1 MVIKFP
7 SNPFPRIDPKKF
19 TKFNKKRVTEDFVQI
34 NLERQGWTVYE
45 PFQDVGIDRI
55 ATIID
60 KKSNKKI
67 IRFIQIKT
75 REIEAS
81 SKDKFSFDYTL
92 KPKDIICDPRIT
104 FLFYSDYTEDFI
116 IFSIND
122 YLELCDKANFTRSHF
137 EVPAFKFCN
146 HRVGPIIYEKPDKK
160 KGSWKFKNEDLSNYL
175 NEKGL
180 DRIKNAEI
188 DDNKDLF
195 LSKMK
200 QISSFRRKHF
210 FCFEYAKKNAL
221 KNSLLPKQ
229 VVIINKYIK
238 NFLNLNKNELLKI
251 YKDNEKIKNNL
262 SKEIKESMNL
272 YLNNNI
278 FETTGFKE

>member
-19 TKFNKKRVTEDFVQI
+19 TKFNKKKVTEDFVQI
-34 NLERQGWTVYE
+34 NLEKQGWTVYE

-60 KKSNKKI
+60 KKSDKKI

-81 SKDKFSFDYTL
+81 AKDKFSFDYTL
-92 KPKDIICDPRIT
+92 RPKDIICDPRIT

-146 HRVGPIIYEKPDKK
+146 HRVGPIIYEKSDKK

-188 DDNKDLF
+188 DNNKDLF
-195 LSKMK
+195 LSKIE

-210 FCFEYAKKNAL
+210 FGFEYAKKNASN
-221 KNSLLPKQ
+221 NSLLPNQ
-229 VVIINKYIK
+229 VEIINKYIK
-238 NFLNLNKNELLKI
+238 IFLNLNKNELLKI
-251 YKDNEKIKNNL
+251 YENNEKIKNNL

-278 FETTGFKE
+278 FEIAGFKE

>member
-1 MVIKFP
+1 
-7 SNPFPRIDPKKF
+7 
-19 TKFNKKRVTEDFVQI
+19 
-34 NLERQGWTVYE
+34 
-45 PFQDVGIDRI
+45 
-55 ATIID
+55 
-60 KKSNKKI
+60 
-67 IRFIQIKT
+67 
-75 REIEAS
+75 
-81 SKDKFSFDYTL
+81 
-92 KPKDIICDPRIT
+92 
-104 FLFYSDYTEDFI
+104 
-116 IFSIND
+116 
-122 YLELCDKANFTRSHF
+122 
-137 EVPAFKFCN
+137 
-146 HRVGPIIYEKPDKK
+146 
-160 KGSWKFKNEDLSNYL
+160 LSNYL

-221 KNSLLPKQ
+221 KNSLSPKQ

>member
-1 MVIKFP
+1 VIIKFP

-75 REIEAS
+75 REIEVS

-137 EVPAFKFCN
+137 GVPAFKFCN
-146 HRVGPIIYEKPDKK
+146 HRVGPIIYEKFDKK

-188 DDNKDLF
+188 DNNKDLF

-200 QISSFRRKHF
+200 KISSFRRKHF
-210 FCFEYAKKNAL
+210 FVFEYAKKNASN
-221 KNSLLPKQ
+221 NSLLPEQ
-229 VVIINKYIK
+229 VEIINKYIK
-238 NFLNLNKNELLKI
+238 NFLNLKKNEILKT
-251 YKDNEKIKNNL
+251 YKNNEKIKDNL

-278 FETTGFKE
+278 FETAGFKE

>member
-1 MVIKFP
+1 VVIKFP

-238 NFLNLNKNELLKI
+238 NFLNLNKN
-251 YKDNEKIKNNL
+251 
-262 SKEIKESMNL
+262 
-272 YLNNNI
+272 
-278 FETTGFKE
+278 